1 MFAKRFKITKDD
13 NRLLKYRLY
22 RVRYFGLNKQLIKAS
37 AEFGPVLD
45 VVERLVKEDEMLNLR
60 YKDITSGS

>member
-1 MFAKRFKITKDD
+1 
-13 NRLLKYRLY
+13 LKYRLY
-22 RVRYFGLNKQLIKAS
+22 RVRFFGLKRQLIKAS